1 MAQVRAKFPQLMA
14 MGQSKIY
21 FDSLDNALKQSDYP
35 KVFHEKTSDNEY
47 EQEME
52 MAGLSALQEKPENS
66 PSAYNEM
73 IQGGSKRYI
82 HLTYSLAIRTS
93 KELMDDDKYGLV
105 KKGPALLARSA
116 AFTQEMIAWYVF
128 NNGFT
133 SNVTTVDGLT
143 LFNSEHPLIGGVP
156 ATNLAPGSANVI
168 YASGTYPNRPAT
180 DIDFSVAGLQLAT
193 NHAARMVDN
202 QGFPIRMRWKHLVT
216 PPELRFLVREVLGS
230 SGKPYVADNTI
241 NSLLPEDY
249 KNIEVP
255 WFNAAASWFLIADKE
270 DHSLVVYHRERPKTT
285 FDDDF
290 DSDALKQK
298 IRFRMSSGA
307 TRWQGCWGTQ
317 GP

>member
-1 MAQVRAKFPQLMA
+1 MSQVRAKYPQLMA
-14 MGQSKIY
+14 LGQSKIY
-21 FDSLDNALKQSDYP
+21 FDSLDSMMKSSDYP

-73 IQGGSKRYI
+73 IQGGTKRYI

-105 KKGPALLARSA
+105 KKGPVLLARSA
-116 AFTQEMIAWYVF
+116 AFTQEMIAWYTF

-133 SNVTTVDGLT
+133 SNVTTVDGNP
-143 LFNSEHPLIGGVP
+143 LFFDEHPLLGGTP
-156 ATNLAPGSANVI
+156 ATNLAPGAANVI
-168 YASGTYPNRPAT
+168 YASGTWPNRPSV
-180 DIDFSVAGLQLAT
+180 DLDFSVAGLQLAT

-202 QGFPIRMRWKHLVT
+202 QGFPIRLRWKFLVT

-230 SGKPYVADNTI
+230 SGKPYTADNTI

-249 KNIEVP
+249 KHMEIP
-255 WFNAAASWFLIADKE
+255 WLNSASSWFMVADKM
-270 DHSLVVYHRERPKTT
+270 DHSLVVYHREKPKTT

-298 IRFRMSSGA
+298 IRLRMSAGA
-307 TRWQGCWGTQ
+307 TRWQGVWGTQ

>member
-1 MAQVRAKFPQLMA
+1 MAQVRAKFPQLMVL
-14 MGQSKIY
+14 GQSKIY
-21 FDSLDNALKQSDYP
+21 FDSLDAQLKMSDYP

-105 KKGPALLARSA
+105 KKGPVLLARSA
-116 AFTQEMIAWYVF
+116 SFTQEMIAWYTF

-133 SNVTTVDGLT
+133 SNVQTVDGNP
-143 LFNSEHPLIGGVP
+143 LFYDEHPLLGGTP
-156 ATNLAPGSANVI
+156 ATNLAPGAANVI
-168 YASGTYPNRPAT
+168 YAPGTWPNRPSV

-202 QGFPIRMRWKHLVT
+202 QGFPIRLRWKYVIT

-230 SGKPYVADNTI
+230 SGKPYTADNTI

-249 KNIEVP
+249 KHMEIP
-255 WFNAAASWFLIADKE
+255 WLNSASAWFMSAEKE
-270 DHSLVVYHRERPKTT
+270 DQTLVVYHREKPKTT

-298 IRFRMSSGA
+298 IRLRMSAGA
-307 TRWQGCWGTQ
+307 TRWQGVWGSN

>member
-14 MGQSKIY
+14 LGQSKIY
-21 FDSLDNALKQSDYP
+21 FDSLDSMLKNSDYP

-73 IQGGSKRYI
+73 IQGGTKRYI

-93 KELMDDDKYGLV
+93 KELMDDDKYGLI
-105 KKGPALLARSA
+105 KKGPVLLARSA

-133 SNVTTVDGLT
+133 NNVTTVDGNP
-143 LFNSEHPLIGGVP
+143 LFFDEHPLLGGTP
-156 ATNLAPGSANVI
+156 ATNLAPGAANVI
-168 YASGTYPNRPAT
+168 YAAGTWPNRPNV

-202 QGFPIRMRWKHLVT
+202 QGFPIKLRWKYLVT

-230 SGKPYVADNTI
+230 SGKPYTADNTI

-249 KNIEVP
+249 KHMEIP
-255 WFNAAASWFLIADKE
+255 WLNSASSWFMAADKM
-270 DHSLVVYHRERPKTT
+270 DHSLVVYHREKPKTT

-298 IRFRMSSGA
+298 IRLRMSSGA
-307 TRWQGCWGTQ
+307 TRWQGVWGTQ

>member
-1 MAQVRAKFPQLMA
+1 MAQVRAKYPQLMQA
-14 MGQSKIY
+14 GMKKIY
-21 FDSLDNALKQSDYP
+21 FDAIEYALKQSDYP
-35 KVFHEKTSDNEY
+35 KIFHEENSENEY

-52 MAGLSALQEKPENS
+52 MAGVSALQEKPENT
-66 PSAYNEM
+66 PTAYTEM
-73 IQGGSKRYI
+73 IQGGTKRYI
-82 HLTYSLAIRTS
+82 HLTYSLGIRTS

-105 KKGPALLARSA
+105 KKGPVLLARSA
-116 AFTQEMIAWYVF
+116 AFVQEMIAWYTF

-133 SNVTTVDGLT
+133 SNVTSVDGNP
-143 LFNSEHPLIGGVP
+143 LFYDEHPLLGGIP
-156 ATNLAPGSANVI
+156 ATNLAPGAANVI
-168 YASGTYPNRPAT
+168 YASGTWPNRPST

-202 QGFPIRMRWKHLVT
+202 QGFPIRLRWMYLVT

-255 WFNAAASWFLIADKE
+255 WLNSASAWFMCADKE
-270 DHSLVVYHRERPKTT
+270 DQTLRAYHREKPKTL

-298 IRFRMSSGA
+298 TRLRMSAGA
-307 TRWQGCWGTQ
+307 TRWQGVWGTS